1 MAIGDKKEINNY
13 YYCLLHICCSSMQSA
28 LYCLFYLLKEPSAKK
43 LRLDGNLA
51 ERHWRTPMTTWFSC
65 PGNVTKIN
73 SYELVFLHERI
84 PLNVSKSLRFVGKS
98 RGLLEHCYHIA
109 EYCTKEN
116 EVLSYYF
123 VFFIVCRLQ
132 ILTCLFSKHISSLPA
147 SEFCHF
153 FLVLHQIQTKQKRL

>member
-1 MAIGDKKEINNY
+1 M
-13 YYCLLHICCSSMQSA
+13 L
-28 LYCLFYLLKEPSAKK
+28 AKVSG
-43 LRLDGNLA
+43 LW
-51 ERHWRTPMTTWFSC
+51 ESQ
-65 PGNVTKIN
+65 
-73 SYELVFLHERI
+73 EVFWSTVI
-84 PLNVSKSLRFVGKS
+84 IF
-98 RGLLEHCYHIA
+98 GLA

-116 EVLSYYF
+116 EVISYYF